1 MPVWK
6 DHHPY
11 PYEYDQIISDCCNT
25 NETDFDKLQA
35 EIIENFKAC
44 DISGANVKELWLTL
58 LRESKG
64 RKLIM
69 TRPRFRD
76 EFNRKFKSRLFSNN
90 FLKEIIYININ
101 KNEYK
106 LVFNDGIDRTEDV
119 KKLVEKCL
127 KIFVQKQKDLI

>member
-11 PYEYDQIISDCCNT
+11 PYEYDEIISDCCKS

-44 DISGANVKELWLTL
+44 DISGANLKELWLTL
-58 LRESKG
+58 LRESNG

-76 EFNRKFKSRLFSNN
+76 KFNRDFTSRLFSNN
-90 FLKEIIYININ
+90 FLKEIIYIDIH

-106 LVFNDGIDRTEDV
+106 LVFNDGIDRTEDI

>member
-11 PYEYDQIISDCCNT
+11 PYEYDEIIHDCCKSE
-25 NETDFDKLQA
+25 ETDFDKLQA

-44 DISGANVKELWLTL
+44 DISGAIVKELWLTL

-69 TRPRFRD
+69 TRPRFRV
-76 EFNRKFKSRLFSNN
+76 EFNRVFHSRLFSNN
-90 FLKEIIYININ
+90 FVKKYIYIDENN
-101 KNEYK
+101 DEYK
-106 LVFNDGIDRTEDV
+106 IEFNDGIDRTEDI
-119 KKLVEKCL
+119 KKLVETCL

>member
-11 PYEYDQIISDCCNT
+11 PHEYDEIIWDCCKSE
-25 NETDFDKLQA
+25 ETVFDKLQE
-35 EIIENFKAC
+35 EIIDNFKGC

-76 EFNRKFKSRLFSNN
+76 KFYGAFHRRLFSNK
-90 FLKEIIYININ
+90 LVKRYIRIDED
-101 KNEYK
+101 KNEYE
-106 LVFNDGIDRTEDV
+106 LEFSDGIDRSADV
-119 KKLVEKCL
+119 KKLVETCL
-127 KIFVQKQKDLI
+127 KIFVQKQKELI

>member
-11 PYEYDQIISDCCNT
+11 PYEYDEIISDCCNT

-69 TRPRFRD
+69 TRPRF
-76 EFNRKFKSRLFSNN
+76 
-90 FLKEIIYININ
+90 
-101 KNEYK
+101 
-106 LVFNDGIDRTEDV
+106 
-119 KKLVEKCL
+119 
-127 KIFVQKQKDLI
+127 